1 MGKRLA
7 AVHAATAASSTTAPS
22 WDAAEIS
29 LVTVTFSPCC
39 RPPRDGSLPSI
50 NAVAI
55 GGEADMPRPSAPY
68 QSDAIDPQAT

>member
-22 WDAAEIS
+22 WDAVAIS

-39 RPPRDGSLPSI
+39 RPLRDSHGRLNLCPLSGVVSMGRRNTLS
-50 NAVAI
+50 
-55 GGEADMPRPSAPY
+55 
-68 QSDAIDPQAT
+68 